1 MAQQLYSVDL
11 KRAKFPLLSELQTQ
25 TIINFSSVG
34 KNSGDEAPQIAY
46 CENVFPTLEGIESV
60 QFQPVIP
67 AAIGLDPGDKF
78 IDARIIYGSE
88 LNRFYLATSS
98 SGTFWVLDETD
109 IENPFWVKEAIP
121 SLVIAS
127 PYDPELLTIGTVNG
141 VSHLFYRGNTFISTY
156 DEATKAFVNVVPA
169 ALDMSA
175 VLGFT
180 ATSGY
185 LVAYTKFATAWSST
199 ITPTDFVPSLVT
211 GAGGGNVNGI
221 AGAILFATP
230 TPLGMNFY
238 TQANV
243 IGASYTGNVRYPFKF
258 REVENSKG
266 GINLDQIAYEAN
278 SDPQYVYTKAGF
290 QTINTRVAETVLP
303 EVTDFL
309 TGRRIETY
317 DKANVKLVERKL
329 TTSEIMLKKVKY
341 INSRYI
347 LISYGIDEF
356 THSIVY
362 DTSLSRMGKIALDH
376 TDVFEYVGD
385 QTEIAKQS
393 VTYLHADGSCT
404 VSFFNPVAPPSPN
417 NPGVVMLARMKA
429 SHTRQMTLLGVLLT
443 LIGVDQTDEEFKC
456 FDMPSPDGL
465 NEDSI
470 VSPVSGFLAQVKGNL
485 REYHWRQTADNHNI
499 LIQGKF
505 RLTTALITYTINGRR

>member
-1 MAQQLYSVDL
+1 MAQQYYSVDL

-25 TIINFSSVG
+25 TIISAAN
-34 KNSGDEAPQIAY
+34 NESGDETPQIAY
-46 CENVFPTLEGIESV
+46 CENVFPTLEGVESV
-60 QFQPVIP
+60 QFQVVIP
-67 AAIGLDPGDKF
+67 AATDLDPGDKF
-78 IDARIIYGSE
+78 IDVRIVYGSE
-88 LNRFYLATSS
+88 LNRFYLGLSA
-98 SGTFWVLDETD
+98 SGTYWILDETD
-109 IENPFWVKEAIP
+109 IENPFWVKEVVPAI
-121 SLVIAS
+121 VITGD
-127 PYDPELLTIGTVNG
+127 YDPELLTIGTVNG
-141 VSHLFYRGNTFISTY
+141 VSYLFYRGNTFISIY
-156 DEATKAFVNVVPA
+156 DETTEMFVNTVPTG
-169 ALDMSA
+169 LDMSA
-175 VLGFT
+175 LLGFT

-185 LVAYTKFATAWSST
+185 LVAYTKFAVAWSST
-199 ITPTDFVPSLVT
+199 IEPTDFVPDSVT

-243 IGASYTGNVRYPFKF
+243 IGASYTGNIRYPFKF

-266 GINLDQIAYEAN
+266 GISLDQIAYEAN

-290 QTINTRVAETVLP
+290 QTINTRIAETVLP

-317 DKANVKLVERKL
+317 DKDAVKLVDRHL
-329 TTSEIMLKKVKY
+329 TANEVMFKKVKY

-347 LISYGIDEF
+347 LISYGVDEF

-362 DTSLSRMGKIALDH
+362 DTSLSRMGKIVLDH

-385 QTEIAKQS
+385 QAEIAKQS
-393 VTYLHADGSCT
+393 VTYLHANGSCT
-404 VSFFNPVAPPSPN
+404 VSFFNPDAPPSPD
-417 NPGVVMLARMKA
+417 NPGVVILARIKA
-429 SHTRQMTLLGVLLT
+429 SHTRQMTLLGILLT
-443 LIGVDQTDEEFKC
+443 LIGSGEVDIPFFC
-456 FDMPSPDGL
+456 FDLPSLDGL
-465 NEDSI
+465 NDSTI
-470 VSPVSGFLAQVKGNL
+470 SPVPGYLAQSKGNL
-485 REYHWRQTADNHNI
+485 REYLWRQTADSHNI

>member
-1 MAQQLYSVDL
+1 MAQQFYSIDL
-11 KRAKFPLLSELQTQ
+11 KKAKFPLLSELQTQ
-25 TIINFSSVG
+25 TIINIAE
-34 KNSGDEAPQIAY
+34 KDSGDKLPQIAY
-46 CENVFPTLEGIESV
+46 CENIFPTLEGIESV
-60 QFQPVIP
+60 QFQTVIP
-67 AAIGLDPGDKF
+67 AAIGLDSGDEF
-78 IDARIIYGSE
+78 IDVRILYGSK
-88 LNRFYLATSS
+88 LNRFYLGVSS
-98 SGTFWVLDETD
+98 SGTFWILDETD
-109 IENPFWVKEAIP
+109 IENPFWVKELIPAI
-121 SLVIAS
+121 VITGD
-127 PYDPELLTIGTVNG
+127 YDSELLTIGTVNG
-141 VSHLFYRGNTFISTY
+141 VSYLFYRGNTFIFTY
-156 DEATKAFVNVVPA
+156 DETTEAFVNTVPA
-169 ALDMSA
+169 GLDMSA
-175 VLGFT
+175 LLGFT

-185 LVAYTKFATAWSST
+185 LVAYTKFAVAWSST
-199 ITPTDFVPSLVT
+199 IDPIDFIPSLVT

-243 IGASYTGNVRYPFKF
+243 IGASYTGNIRYPFKF

-266 GINLDQIAYEAN
+266 GISLDQIAYEAN

-317 DKANVKLVERKL
+317 DKDTVEIVGRNL
-329 TTSEIMLKKVKY
+329 TPTEVMFKKVKY

-385 QTEIAKQS
+385 QAEIAKQS

-404 VSFFNPVAPPSPN
+404 VSFFNPAAPPSPN
-417 NPGVVMLARMKA
+417 NPGVVMLARIKA
-429 SHTRQMTLLGVLLT
+429 SHTRKMTLLGVLLT
-443 LIGVDQTDEEFKC
+443 LIGADQTDEEFKC
-456 FDMPSPDGL
+456 FDIPSLDGF
-465 NEDSI
+465 NESSI
-470 VSPVSGFLAQVKGNL
+470 SPVPGFLAQSKGNL
-485 REYHWRQTADNHNI
+485 REYSWRQTADNHSI

-505 RLTTALITYTINGRR
+505 RLTTALITYTTNGRR

>member
-1 MAQQLYSVDL
+1 MAQQTYLVDL
-11 KRAKFPLLSELQTQ
+11 KKPKFPLLSELQTQ
-25 TIINFSSVG
+25 TIINFNSVG

-46 CENVFPTLEGIESV
+46 CENVFPTLEGVESV
-60 QFQPVIP
+60 QFQTVIP

-78 IDARIIYGSE
+78 VDVRILYGSE

-98 SGTFWVLDETD
+98 SGTFWILDETD
-109 IENPFWVKEAIP
+109 IENPFWVKESIP
-121 SLVIAS
+121 DIVITGE
-127 PYDPELLTIGTVNG
+127 YDPELLTIGTVNG
-141 VSHLFYRGNTFISTY
+141 VSYLYYRGNTFISTY
-156 DEATKAFVNVVPA
+156 DETAKMFVNAVPV
-169 ALDMSA
+169 ALDMSG

-185 LVAYTKFATAWSST
+185 LVAYTKFAVAWSST
-199 ITPTDFVPSLVT
+199 IVPTDFVPDAIT

-243 IGASYTGNVRYPFKF
+243 IGASYTGNILYPFKF

-266 GINLDQIAYEAN
+266 GISLDQIAYEAN

-290 QTINTRVAETVLP
+290 QTINTRIAETVLP

-317 DKANVKLVERKL
+317 DKDAVKLIDRHL
-329 TTSEIMLKKVKY
+329 TPDEVMFKKVKY

-347 LISYGIDEF
+347 LISYGVNEF

-362 DTSLSRMGKIALDH
+362 DTSLSRMGKIVLDH

-393 VTYLHADGSCT
+393 VTYLHTDGSCT
-404 VSFFNPVAPPSPN
+404 VSFFNPDAPPSPD
-417 NPGVVMLARMKA
+417 NPGVVMLARMQH
-429 SHTRQMTLLGVLLT
+429 SHTRQMTLLGVLFT
-443 LIGVDQTDEEFKC
+443 LIGSGEVDIPFFC
-456 FDMPSPDGL
+456 FDIPSEDGL
-465 NEDSI
+465 NDSS
-470 VSPVSGFLAQVKGNL
+470 VSPIAGVLEQSKGNL
-485 REYHWRQTADNHNI
+485 REYHWRNTAENHSI

>member
-1 MAQQLYSVDL
+1 MAQQFYSIDL
-11 KRAKFPLLSELQTQ
+11 RRAKFPLLSELQTQ
-25 TIINFSSVG
+25 TIISLIN
-34 KNSGDEAPQIAY
+34 KEDSGDEAPQIAY

-60 QFQPVIP
+60 QFSIVIS
-67 AAIGLDPGDKF
+67 AATDLDAGDKF
-78 IDARIIYGSE
+78 IDVRIIYGSD
-88 LNRFYLATSS
+88 LNRFYLGLST
-98 SGTFWVLDETD
+98 SGTYWILDETD
-109 IENPFWVKEAIP
+109 IENPFWAKEDIPAI
-121 SLVIAS
+121 VI
-127 PYDPELLTIGTVNG
+127 PGDYDPELLTIGTVNG
-141 VSHLFYRGNTFISTY
+141 VSYLYYRGNTFISTY
-156 DEATKAFVNVVPA
+156 DETTKMFVNTVPVG
-169 ALDMSA
+169 LDMSV

-199 ITPTDFVPSLVT
+199 ILPTDFVPSLVT

-221 AGAILFATP
+221 AGAILFVTP

-238 TQANV
+238 TEANV

-266 GINLDQIAYEAN
+266 GISLDQIAYEAN

-290 QTINTRVAETVLP
+290 QTINTRVAETILP

-317 DKANVKLVERKL
+317 DKDAVKLVERNL
-329 TTSEIMLKKVKY
+329 TVSEVMFKKVKY

-362 DTSLSRMGKIALDH
+362 DTSLSRMGKIVLDH

-404 VSFFNPVAPPSPN
+404 VSFFNPAAPPSPD
-417 NPGVVMLARMKA
+417 NPGVVMLARIKA
-429 SHTRQMTLLGVLLT
+429 SHSRKMTLLGTLLT
-443 LIGVDQTDEEFKC
+443 LIGADQTDDEFKC
-456 FDMPSPDGL
+456 FDIPSLDGL
-465 NEDSI
+465 NESTI
-470 VSPVSGFLAQVKGNL
+470 SPIAGFLAQSKGNL
-485 REYHWRQTADNHNI
+485 REYNWRQTADNHSI

>member
-1 MAQQLYSVDL
+1 MAQQYYSVDL

-25 TIINFSSVG
+25 TIISFNSVG

-46 CENVFPTLEGIESV
+46 CENVFPTLEGVESV
-60 QFQPVIP
+60 QFQSVIP
-67 AAIGLDPGDKF
+67 AAVGLSTGDF
-78 IDARIIYGSE
+78 FTDVRVIYGSA
-88 LNRFYLATSS
+88 LNRFYLGLTSL
-98 SGTFWVLDETD
+98 GTFWVLDESD
-109 IENPFWVKEAIP
+109 IENPFWVEEAIP
-121 SLVIAS
+121 SLVITGS
-127 PYDPELLTIGTVNG
+127 FNSELLTIGTVNG
-141 VSHLFYRGNTFISTY
+141 VSYLYYRGNTFVSTY
-156 DEATKAFVNVVPA
+156 DETTEAFVNTVPTGLA
-169 ALDMSA
+169 MAD

-185 LVAYTKFATAWSST
+185 LVAYTKTAVAWSST
-199 ITPTDFVPSLVT
+199 ILPTDFVPDRIT
-211 GAGGGNVNGI
+211 GAGGGNVDGI

-243 IGASYTGNVRYPFKF
+243 IGASYTGNIRYPFKF

-266 GINLDQIAYEAN
+266 GISLDQIAYEAN

-309 TGRRIETY
+309 TGRRIETF
-317 DKANVKLVERKL
+317 DKTNVALVERNL
-329 TTSEIMLKKVKY
+329 TANEVMFKKVKY

-347 LISYGIDEF
+347 LISYGIDEY

-362 DTSLSRMGKIALDH
+362 DTSLSRMGKIVLDH

-393 VTYLHADGSCT
+393 VTYLHRDGSCT
-404 VSFFNPVAPPSPN
+404 VSFFNPDAPPSPN
-417 NPGVVMLARMKA
+417 NPGIVMLARIKA

-443 LIGVDQTDEEFKC
+443 LIGSNQTDTPFFC
-456 FDMPSPDGL
+456 FDLPTLDGL
-465 NEDSI
+465 NASTA
-470 VSPVSGFLAQVKGNL
+470 SPVSGTLAKSTGNL
-485 REYHWRQTADNHNI
+485 REYHWRQTADSHNI